1 MRNTHYID
9 PTRPSPNPLIL
20 GRICHALIKLK
31 NIESVLDKEIDTN
44 QKLIQ
49 EFLNRGSYAT

>member
-9 PTRPSPNPLIL
+9 ANKTNKNPVIL
-20 GRICHALIKLK
+20 GRICHALVRLK
-31 NIESVLDKEIDTN
+31 DIESVLDKEIENN

-49 EFLNRGSYAT
+49 EFSNRGSYVS